1 VRAAPI
7 ALSPHTERLGIVPV
21 PDISEF
27 LLVNAGLFLAG
38 FASWAIST
46 LSAGGGSVIMVAAAS
61 TLLGGHSI
69 APVITFTSLLATP
82 TRIALFW
89 RHIDW
94 RVVRHYL
101 PGAIAGAVVGGWLF
115 TRASAPL
122 VQTCVGLFLVS
133 TAWQFR
139 LGERV
144 RSFRMR
150 LRWFAPVSFASGMIS
165 AVVGASGLL
174 ANPFYLNY
182 GMVKE
187 RMVATRAVN
196 SLAIQFTKIGAYA
209 AFGALNWDLFVHGL
223 SGGAGAVL
231 AIWMCRPWLH
241 RLNTRHFRQLAVFV
255 MLAGGALILWHQ
267 RAWLAGLLAPGHAA
281 AAL

>member
-1 VRAAPI
+1 M
-7 ALSPHTERLGIVPV
+7 
-21 PDISEF
+21 PDPSEF
-27 LLVNAGLFLAG
+27 LLVDAGLFLAG

-61 TLLGGHSI
+61 TLLAGHSI
-69 APVITFTSLLATP
+69 APVIAFTSLMATP

-94 RVVRHYL
+94 RVVRRYL

-115 TRASAPL
+115 TRASAHL
-122 VQTCVGLFLVS
+122 LEVCVGLFLVS

-139 LGERV
+139 LGERA
-144 RSFRMR
+144 RAFRMR
-150 LRWFAPVSFASGMIS
+150 LRWFVPLSFASGTIS
-165 AVVGASGLL
+165 AMVGASGLL
-174 ANPFYLNY
+174 SNPFYLSY

-196 SLAIQFTKIGAYA
+196 SLAIQLSKIGAYA
-209 AFGALNWDLFVHGL
+209 AFGALNWDLFLHGL
-223 SGGAGAVL
+223 SGGAGAAL

-241 RLNTRHFRQLAVFV
+241 RMQARHFRQLVVFV
-255 MLAGGALILWHQ
+255 MLGGGLLILWHQ
-267 RAWLAGLLAPGHAA
+267 RAWLLGLLTR
-281 AAL
+281 

>member
-1 VRAAPI
+1 MCATPI
-7 ALSPHTERLGIVPV
+7 ALLHHTERLVIAPV
-21 PDISEF
+21 LDTSEI

-38 FASWAIST
+38 FASWSIST
-46 LSAGGGSVIMVAAAS
+46 LSAGGGSFIMVAAAS

-69 APVITFTSLLATP
+69 APVVTFTSLLAAP

-89 RHIDW
+89 SDIDW

-115 TRASAPL
+115 TQASAQL

-139 LGERV
+139 LGDRA

-150 LRWFAPVSFASGMIS
+150 LRWFAPVSFASGITS

-196 SLAIQFTKIGAYA
+196 SLAIQFSKIGAYA
-209 AFGALNWDLFVHGL
+209 TFGALN
-223 SGGAGAVL
+223 
-231 AIWMCRPWLH
+231 
-241 RLNTRHFRQLAVFV
+241 
-255 MLAGGALILWHQ
+255 
-267 RAWLAGLLAPGHAA
+267 
-281 AAL
+281 